1 MTKNGQNMAK
11 MEKIRN
17 IQMTDNKEDKFF
29 YFPMIS
35 MPCTGSGYPFTL
47 QIPCKSMI
55 YKGFFL
61 SQGVNKALILGK
73 NRKGEAV
80 QQL

>member
-1 MTKNGQNMAK
+1 
-11 MEKIRN
+11 
-17 IQMTDNKEDKFF
+17 
-29 YFPMIS
+29 
-35 MPCTGSGYPFTL
+35 
-47 QIPCKSMI
+47 MI

>member
-1 MTKNGQNMAK
+1 
-11 MEKIRN
+11 
-17 IQMTDNKEDKFF
+17 
-29 YFPMIS
+29 
-35 MPCTGSGYPFTL
+35 
-47 QIPCKSMI
+47 MI
-55 YKGFFL
+55 YKGFF